1 MEKAV
6 SEYDFYRVHAA
17 YIVNLKQIQSI
28 DKSISVMGKD
38 NVPIPI
44 AQRRLMGFKKAYAEF
59 LSRRII

>member
-1 MEKAV
+1 M
-6 SEYDFYRVHAA
+6 AA

-28 DKSISVMGKD
+28 DKSISVIMGKD